1 MKQDKRFKIT
11 VVGCGRWG
19 SLITWYLDRKGHSL
33 TLYGR
38 ESSPNM
44 QRFLAERRNDL
55 LELGESV
62 TLSTSY
68 DSLADADKLLVC
80 EISDTE
86 KEEDSEIVFAYE
98 ADIED

>member
-1 MKQDKRFKIT
+1 MAESAMYDFVVNDEDEVMLLLYASNTEPQNARFVLNVEDNKAE
-11 VVGCGRWG
+11 
-19 SLITWYLDRKGHSL
+19 
-33 TLYGR
+33 LYR
-38 ESSPNM
+38 NENECIVLESIPDDI
-44 QRFLAERRNDL
+44 F
-55 LELGESV
+55 
-62 TLSTSY
+62 